1 MGCGSCWGMSL
12 WEIRK
17 GFSEGLDIWLQSK
30 RRVGGNEV
38 KRGGNGVFLGE
49 GTVYAEALWP
59 NGVELNSQ

>member
-30 RRVGGNEV
+30 RRVGGKE
-38 KRGGNGVFLGE
+38 E
-49 GTVYAEALWP
+49 WE
-59 NGVELNSQ
+59 